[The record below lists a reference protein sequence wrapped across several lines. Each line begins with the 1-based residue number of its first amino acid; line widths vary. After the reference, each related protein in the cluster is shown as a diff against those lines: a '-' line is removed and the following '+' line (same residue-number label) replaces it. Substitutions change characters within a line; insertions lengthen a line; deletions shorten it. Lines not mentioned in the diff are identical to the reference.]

1 MSMDTS
7 LRSLK
12 TAITAGG
19 YEYAYNVFPLD
30 DGAPAFPYLT
40 AVVTNGTAS
49 LFADDINYYDTMYVE
64 LSLFTK
70 EKQPATEDAVR
81 AILKGL
87 ELDYEWTENYVE
99 TQKFYQIIY
108 RFTMDA

>member
-1 MSMDTS
+1 
-7 LRSLK
+7 
-12 TAITAGG
+12 
-19 YEYAYNVFPLD
+19 
-30 DGAPAFPYLT
+30 
-40 AVVTNGTAS
+40 
-49 LFADDINYYDTMYVE
+49 MYVE